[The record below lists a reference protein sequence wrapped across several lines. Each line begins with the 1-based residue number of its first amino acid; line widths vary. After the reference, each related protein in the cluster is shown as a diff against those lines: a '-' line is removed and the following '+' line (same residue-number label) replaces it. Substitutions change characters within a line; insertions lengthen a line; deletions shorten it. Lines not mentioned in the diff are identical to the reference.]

1 MKASVNYAIIAW
13 VVLALSAAS
22 CSKYLEEKPNQS
34 TTVPSTL
41 ADLQA
46 ILDNT
51 TGMNIKDSRLINVVD
66 DNYYVNTSD
75 WQSLASLAG
84 VNADDAR
91 NYIWDKNATSL
102 TGWQQ
107 TYTFPV
113 YYSNFVLDALPD
125 ISYPAG
131 SAATASAIRGMALF
145 CRSFAFVTLAQ
156 LYCLPYA
163 TANLNEPGIPL
174 RLTAAVD
181 KPVSRATVAATY
193 EQIIN
198 DLTEAA
204 RLVPETVPFASR
216 PNKAAVFGLLA
227 RVYLTMRDYEHAGRF
242 ADSCLK
248 RVNTLIDFNLLSTTA
263 TAPIARFNAE
273 TVFYNAFVGSSLTFN
288 PRGKVDSVLY
298 ASYNDNDL
306 RKRIFFSANA
316 GNSFSFKGSYDGTT
330 SRDAPFNGIAVDEMY
345 LIRAEAHARAG
356 RTDAAMADL
365 NTLMIKRWASN
376 RFTPFTA
383 SSAAEALEKVLT
395 ERRKEL
401 VFRGLRWS
409 DLRRFNLEGANI
421 TLRRVIN
428 NVSYTLPPGDAR
440 WVLLFPVEV
449 ISFSGMPQ
457 NPR

>member
-1 MKASVNYAIIAW
+1 MKASVIYA
-13 VVLALSAAS
+13 VVALVVSAMFTAS
-22 CSKYLEEKPNQS
+22 CTKYLEEKPNQS
-34 TTVPSTL
+34 TTVPTTL
-41 ADLQA
+41 ADMQA

-51 TGMNIKDSRLINVVD
+51 TGMNIKDNRLINVVD
-66 DNYYVNTSD
+66 DNYYVTATD

-91 NYIWDKNATSL
+91 NYVWDKNATSL

-107 TYTFPV
+107 TYTFPI
-113 YYSNFVLDALPD
+113 YYSNFVLDALSG
-125 ISYPAG
+125 ISYPAS
-131 SAATASAIRGMALF
+131 SAATADAIKGMALF
-145 CRSFAFVTLAQ
+145 CRSFAFSTLAQ

-163 TANLNEPGIPL
+163 TANMAEPGIPL

-204 RLVPETVPFASR
+204 RLLPETVPFASR
-216 PNKAAVFGLLA
+216 PNKAAAFGLLA
-227 RVYLTMRDYEHAGRF
+227 RVYLTMRDYDNAGRF

-248 RVNTLIDFNLLSTTA
+248 RVNTLIDFNLLSTTVN
-263 TAPIARFNAE
+263 APIARFNVE
-273 TVFYNAFVGSSLTFN
+273 TVFYNAFVGSSLTLN

-306 RKRIFFSANA
+306 RKRIFFSTNA

-330 SRDAPFNGIAVDEMY
+330 SRDAPFNGIAVDEMF

-356 RTDAAMADL
+356 RADAAMNDL
-365 NTLMIKRWASN
+365 NTLMIKRWVSS
-376 RFTPFTA
+376 RFSQFTA
-383 SSAAEALEKVLT
+383 AGPEEALEKVLV

-421 TLRRVIN
+421 TLKRVLNDVTYI
-428 NVSYTLPPGDAR
+428 LPPGDAR

-449 ISFSGMPQ
+449 IGFSGMPQ